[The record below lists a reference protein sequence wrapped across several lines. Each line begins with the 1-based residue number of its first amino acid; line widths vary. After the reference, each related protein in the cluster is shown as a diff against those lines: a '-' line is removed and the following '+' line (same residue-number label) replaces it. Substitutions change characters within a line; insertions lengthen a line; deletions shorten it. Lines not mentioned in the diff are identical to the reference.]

1 VRVRVRV
8 SIGSEDTKP
17 FVLEEGG
24 VAAVVSAMQAHREHI
39 GIQLSS
45 HEALTLL
52 MDEGKKDDLKSKL
65 AGSGASIGSR
75 LTSKVSSSG
84 SSSSSG
90 IKKKNAPDTIKKV
103 GGHQPQKDGKL
114 FSA

>member
-1 VRVRVRV
+1 
-8 SIGSEDTKP
+8 
-17 FVLEEGG
+17 
-24 VAAVVSAMQAHREHI
+24 
-39 GIQLSS
+39 
-45 HEALTLL
+45 

-84 SSSSSG
+84 SSSSSSG